1 MTGTDRRV
9 AALGRELRGLHD
21 RIRDVLEDARDG
33 LDPSAGAAALT
44 TDPVTRC
51 RTFCSVLDAH
61 HRRED
66 DTLFPWLL
74 AARPDLADVV
84 ERLTQDHRAVA
95 ALLADLARA
104 CDEGAPTPVLVRHL
118 EGLDAIMESHFRFE
132 ERELA
137 GVLDELTG
145 SGSVADG
152 PALGSDFWEPSWPG

>member
-9 AALGRELRGLHD
+9 VALGRELRDLHD

-33 LDPSAGAAALT
+33 LDPSTGASALAS
-44 TDPVTRC
+44 DPVTRC
-51 RTFCSVLDAH
+51 RTFCGVLDTH

-74 AARPDLADVV
+74 ATRPDLADVV

-95 ALLADLARA
+95 TLLADLARA
-104 CDEGAPTPVLVRHL
+104 CDDEAAPAVLVRHL

-132 ERELA
+132 ERVLVP
-137 GVLDELTG
+137 VLDELSPG
-145 SGSVADG
+145 RPDDDR
-152 PALGSDFWEPSWPG
+152 PALGPDFWRPSWRG